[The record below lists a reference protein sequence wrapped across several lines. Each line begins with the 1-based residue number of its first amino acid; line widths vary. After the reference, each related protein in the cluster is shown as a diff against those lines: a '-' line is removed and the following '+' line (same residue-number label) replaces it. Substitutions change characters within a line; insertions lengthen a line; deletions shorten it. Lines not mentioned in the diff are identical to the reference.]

1 MDPAFYIPEPELRAA
16 DMKAA
21 AEEDDPKIIGA
32 YT

>member
-21 AEEDDPKIIGA
+21 AEEDDPNIIGA